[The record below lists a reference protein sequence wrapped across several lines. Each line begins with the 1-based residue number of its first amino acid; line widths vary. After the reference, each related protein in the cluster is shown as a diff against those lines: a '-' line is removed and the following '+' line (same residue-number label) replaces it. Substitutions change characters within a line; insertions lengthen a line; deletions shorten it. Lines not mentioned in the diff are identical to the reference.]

1 MCRLRNSF
9 AAVCVTTKKMFL
21 PARHTDRRTD
31 RQTPDKVIPMCRYML
46 RRRHKNHST
55 WKKNDCSSVFLDTP
69 SFAGIY
75 SVPTHCI
82 YTHGNFFRL
91 AGNTAINFT
100 RIFDIQHTGSYFT
113 LKIKHIFVI
122 RSSGRLERK
131 DGPSNMSCHVKYS
144 ARITKR
150 VASVQRTD
158 IFRLA
163 HVNYTY
169 KKHQED
175 DIIST

>member
-1 MCRLRNSF
+1 MTRFHLQISRF
-9 AAVCVTTKKMFL
+9 TDMILTKFSQSAQSEEKSPYHQL
-21 PARHTDRRTD
+21 
-31 RQTPDKVIPMCRYML
+31 K
-46 RRRHKNHST
+46 
-55 WKKNDCSSVFLDTP
+55 
-69 SFAGIY
+69 
-75 SVPTHCI
+75 
-82 YTHGNFFRL
+82 
-91 AGNTAINFT
+91 
-100 RIFDIQHTGSYFT
+100 FDIQHIGSYFT

-122 RSSGRLERK
+122 RSSGRLEQK

-175 DIIST
+175 DIISSLIFQIGTFFQLLPAPWYNVFLQPQNDIGGAVLICIAIDFMLSWHTRRFQYSL